1 MVIITGITAS
11 APGLAT
17 ILMAGTIGTLIDRA
31 GSLKSLITFLCFAV
45 MCLILTAF
53 VKNVWQLIIFRFLLG
68 VADAALIPALQVLT
82 VQNVPE
88 RIFGRVFSYNQSAQA
103 SGNVIGPIFAA
114 GIANIIGY
122 KSIFIFAAVGEV
134 VALGTW
140 IYYLRTKSVN

>member
-1 MVIITGITAS
+1 
-11 APGLAT
+11 
-17 ILMAGTIGTLIDRA
+17 
-31 GSLKSLITFLCFAV
+31 